1 MPLQVKGEKK
11 AEAPKPSEKVQA
23 NAKAA
28 EGVKAEMPVQE
39 VNSELVGSKSS
50 TLHFIA
56 ALGDP
61 SRDDVTPIEVNGKKE
76 KKVDPTIVGY
86 QFKCDEDLQVPN
98 VMPGDGIKNNL
109 MSYTGDT
116 TATVLVKA
124 GTVFNLTKFET
135 GMLISREEYNGRAT
149 GGEKQV
155 LATYTTTSKKAS
167 DGTLA
172 KASAA
177 TAIPSVSLRAVTGSI
192 KDYAMTPV
200 LTFTKEKGANGTTK
214 KTRTIIKG
222 FEKFEGLCKETV
234 RAASGSRGG
243 SSAATNTRNK
253 GAAAFLQIA
262 SAKKATN

>member
-11 AEAPKPSEKVQA
+11 QEAPKPTEKVQA
-23 NAKAA
+23 NAKAV
-28 EGVKAEMPVQE
+28 EDVKAGMPVQE
-39 VNSELVGSKSS
+39 VNSEVVGSKSA

-61 SRDDVTPIEVNGKKE
+61 SRDDVTPIVVNGKKE

-86 QFKCDEDLQVPN
+86 QFKSDVDLQVPN

-124 GTVFNLTKFET
+124 GTPFNLTKFET

-155 LATYTTTSKKAS
+155 LATYTISAKKAS
-167 DGTLA
+167 DGSLA
-172 KASAA
+172 KASSA

-192 KDYAMTPV
+192 KDYAMIPV
-200 LTFTKEKGANGTTK
+200 LNFTKEKGANGTTK

-222 FEKFEGLCKETV
+222 FEKFEGLCKESV
-234 RAASGSRGG
+234 RATGDSRGG
-243 SSAATNTRNK
+243 SSTATNTRNK

-262 SAKKATN
+262 SAKKAN